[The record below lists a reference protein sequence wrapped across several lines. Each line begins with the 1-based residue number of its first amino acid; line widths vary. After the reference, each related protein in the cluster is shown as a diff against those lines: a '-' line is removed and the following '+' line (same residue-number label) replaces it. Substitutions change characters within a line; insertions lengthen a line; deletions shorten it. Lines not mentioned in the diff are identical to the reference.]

1 MNFFH
6 SKKTQKSNRARTS
19 QRPLF
24 LSPPFIDASL
34 VDGSFKKIVVLPKYV
49 DEDEWLAVNVLVQ
62 SECLPLRFFA
72 LFKNNYEPYI
82 WTDQNQKKNTKL
94 PAPTYIDYVMTWVQ
108 NLVNDE
114 NVFPTK
120 AGREFPREFS
130 VIVRSIFKQCFRVF
144 AHIYYQHYE
153 QILHLREEKQFN
165 SLFAHFISF
174 AKEFNLLPD
183 KKELA
188 PLEELITYMEN
199 NGRIS

>member
-6 SKKTQKSNRARTS
+6 SKKTQKSNRARTN

-49 DEDEWLAVNVLVQ
+49 DEDEWLAVNVF
-62 SECLPLRFFA
+62 EFF
-72 LFKNNYEPYI
+72 NYLNMFYGTV
-82 WTDQNQKKNTKL
+82 TDFCT
-94 PAPTYIDYVMTWVQ
+94 PT
-108 NLVNDE
+108 NC
-114 NVFPTK
+114 PTMS
-120 AGREFPREFS
+120 AGP
-130 VIVRSIFKQCFRVF
+130 KVF
-144 AHIYYQHYE
+144 AHIYYHHYE

-174 AKEFNLLPD
+174 AKEFNLLSD